1 MREYRPNQIML
12 MTMLSLCVASIISFC
27 VYMQSFICKVADEVE
42 KSQEQYE
49 QMISELKENSD
60 DYTFFLDGEIVDI
73 DTVDLNQY
81 EISVSEEAH
90 KVFLIDTTENERNS
104 RTLFWPVFL
113 PW

>member
-1 MREYRPNQIML
+1 MNEYRTDRSIAVISLMLAAIFIGFIVFMQINM
-12 MTMLSLCVASIISFC
+12 SKIVNEA
-27 VYMQSFICKVADEVE
+27 E
-42 KSQEQYE
+42 KQQEQQE
-49 QMISELKENSD
+49 QMIRELEENAD

-90 KVFLIDTTENERNS
+90 KVFLTNKAENERNS